1 MKKLFVRSAAA
12 AAALTM
18 LLTGCGGA
26 ASDSSTASAGTP
38 ASGAESTGK
47 ELTYWSMWNST
58 EGQAKVIQEA
68 ADAYEAATG
77 VHINIEWKGRDI
89 KTLIGPALD
98 AGEKVDFFDTDYMI
112 NAQQNGK
119 YLADLTDMAAAAGY
133 EEHALPILVENVK
146 SWADGKLTV
155 IPYQPYTTGV
165 WYDKAMFENAGITET
180 PTTWEEF
187 LNVCEQLKASGVN
200 AITCNSDGVSLLYGY
215 QLARYI
221 GQDKVLETL
230 DNATWSDGEPV
241 TVEDIYYTFD
251 IATDNALSNHAGAL
265 AWTSDLK
272 HKSEKGV
279 LKTQGMFTYDRNDY
293 WNPYPITEEEK
304 DTVIYLRVS
313 KVLGAVAT
321 LFTSILILP
330 EHIWQP
336 LVSETEQ
343 LNNASPSGEILYQ
356 YEHPVGC
363 GAWTLDV
370 SHSGRQ
376 MIVLRNRGEEYH
388 LKAEDGSNLY
398 KVDTIKLV
406 LYMDENTAIYALLKG
421 YVDMLDSSMSS
432 NYLRLFEEEENIQVL
447 NVAGTST
454 QTLVMNVNPQEQ
466 YKTAARE
473 ILMNKD
479 VRQAIALAINQEELV
494 SKVLNGAGSTASAGL
509 MLENQT
515 ELYNPEAD
523 ILSGDYEQRV
533 QQANDIL
540 DKIYPNKDSSGYRL
554 ANGKK
559 ISFEILANPG
569 ELELVSFLQVQLQK
583 IGIDVQYKAEGSM
596 AEDTY
601 LFDGDFDMTFQ
612 ATIFNVSN
620 VDVMY
625 RSHFVSTN
633 RTSNYGRLADEA
645 LTAKIDEMRTTLNQT
660 AKYDAVKEIE
670 VMIANLYYKVPVYA
684 SNVISVA
691 RTDRYTGYVAGP
703 GETCFNLD
711 TLENLKKAV

>member
-1 MKKLFVRSAAA
+1 MKFLNRKITALALGALLLSAT
-12 AAALTM
+12 ALA
-18 LLTGCGGA
+18 GCGTSIA
-26 ASDSSTASAGTP
+26 ERRTDDSSTLYVGEVSTAFPTSFMPWLSRDGVATTVASMVYNTLFTFDEETGDYLPTI
-38 ASGAESTGK
+38 GK
-47 ELTYWSMWNST
+47 EWCYTDL
-58 EGQAKVIQEA
+58 EGNELRTSEGEIDY
-68 ADAYEAATG
+68 DAVEEYYSQTSE
-77 VHINIEWKGRDI
+77 
-89 KTLIGPALD
+89 
-98 AGEKVDFFDTDYMI
+98 DYM
-112 NAQQNGK
+112 
-119 YLADLTDMAAAAGY
+119 
-133 EEHALPILVENVK
+133 VVK
-146 SWADGKLTV
+146 V
-155 IPYQPYTTGV
+155 
-165 WYDKAMFENAGITET
+165 
-180 PTTWEEF
+180 
-187 LNVCEQLKASGVN
+187 
-200 AITCNSDGVSLLYGY
+200 
-215 QLARYI
+215 
-221 GQDKVLETL
+221 TL
-230 DNATWSDGEPV
+230 FDNATWSDGEPV

-279 LKTQGMFTYDRNDY
+279 LKTQGMFTYDRKDH
-293 WNPYPITEEEK
+293 WVDYPISEEEK

>member
-1 MKKLFVRSAAA
+1 MKFLNRKITALALGALLLSAT
-12 AAALTM
+12 ALA
-18 LLTGCGGA
+18 GCGTSIA
-26 ASDSSTASAGTP
+26 ERRTDDSSTLYVGEVSTAFPTSFMPWLSRDGVATTVASMVYNTLFTFDEETGDYLPTI
-38 ASGAESTGK
+38 GK
-47 ELTYWSMWNST
+47 EWCYTDL
-58 EGQAKVIQEA
+58 EGNELRTPEGEIDY
-68 ADAYEAATG
+68 DAVEEYYSQTSE
-77 VHINIEWKGRDI
+77 
-89 KTLIGPALD
+89 
-98 AGEKVDFFDTDYMI
+98 DYM
-112 NAQQNGK
+112 
-119 YLADLTDMAAAAGY
+119 
-133 EEHALPILVENVK
+133 VVK
-146 SWADGKLTV
+146 V
-155 IPYQPYTTGV
+155 
-165 WYDKAMFENAGITET
+165 
-180 PTTWEEF
+180 
-187 LNVCEQLKASGVN
+187 
-200 AITCNSDGVSLLYGY
+200 
-215 QLARYI
+215 
-221 GQDKVLETL
+221 TL
-230 DNATWSDGEPV
+230 FDNATWSDGEPV

-454 QTLVMNVNPQEQ
+454 QTLVMNVNPQDQ

-625 RSHFVSTN
+625 QSHFVSTN

-645 LTAKIDEMRTTLNQT
+645 LTAKINEMRTTLNQT

>member
-1 MKKLFVRSAAA
+1 MKFLNRKITALALGALLLSAT
-12 AAALTM
+12 ALA
-18 LLTGCGGA
+18 GCGTSIA
-26 ASDSSTASAGTP
+26 ERRTDDSSTLYVGEVSTAFPTSFMPWLSRDGVATTVASMVYNTLFTFDEETGDYLPTI
-38 ASGAESTGK
+38 GK
-47 ELTYWSMWNST
+47 EWCYTDL
-58 EGQAKVIQEA
+58 EGNELRTSEGEIDY
-68 ADAYEAATG
+68 DAVEEYYSQTSE
-77 VHINIEWKGRDI
+77 
-89 KTLIGPALD
+89 
-98 AGEKVDFFDTDYMI
+98 DYM
-112 NAQQNGK
+112 
-119 YLADLTDMAAAAGY
+119 
-133 EEHALPILVENVK
+133 VVK
-146 SWADGKLTV
+146 V
-155 IPYQPYTTGV
+155 
-165 WYDKAMFENAGITET
+165 
-180 PTTWEEF
+180 
-187 LNVCEQLKASGVN
+187 
-200 AITCNSDGVSLLYGY
+200 
-215 QLARYI
+215 
-221 GQDKVLETL
+221 TL
-230 DNATWSDGEPV
+230 FDNATWSDGEPV

-279 LKTQGMFTYDRNDY
+279 LKTQGMFTYDRQDH
-293 WNPYPITEEEK
+293 WVKYPISEEEK

-454 QTLVMNVNPQEQ
+454 QTLVMNVNPQDQ

-515 ELYNPEAD
+515 ELYNPAAD

-625 RSHFVSTN
+625 QSHFVSTN

-645 LTAKIDEMRTTLNQT
+645 LTAKINEMRTTLNQT

>member
-1 MKKLFVRSAAA
+1 MKFLNRKITALALGALLLSAT
-12 AAALTM
+12 ALA
-18 LLTGCGGA
+18 GCGTSIA
-26 ASDSSTASAGTP
+26 ERRTDDSSTLYVGEVSTAFPTSFMPWLSRDGVATTVASMVYNTLFTFDEETGDYLPTI
-38 ASGAESTGK
+38 GK
-47 ELTYWSMWNST
+47 EWCYTDL
-58 EGQAKVIQEA
+58 EGNELRTSEGEIDY
-68 ADAYEAATG
+68 DAVEEYYSQTSE
-77 VHINIEWKGRDI
+77 
-89 KTLIGPALD
+89 
-98 AGEKVDFFDTDYMI
+98 DYM
-112 NAQQNGK
+112 
-119 YLADLTDMAAAAGY
+119 
-133 EEHALPILVENVK
+133 VVK
-146 SWADGKLTV
+146 V
-155 IPYQPYTTGV
+155 
-165 WYDKAMFENAGITET
+165 
-180 PTTWEEF
+180 
-187 LNVCEQLKASGVN
+187 
-200 AITCNSDGVSLLYGY
+200 
-215 QLARYI
+215 
-221 GQDKVLETL
+221 TL
-230 DNATWSDGEPV
+230 FDNATWSDGEPV

-293 WNPYPITEEEK
+293 WNPYPITEGEK

>member
-1 MKKLFVRSAAA
+1 MKFLNRKITALALGALLLSAT
-12 AAALTM
+12 ALA
-18 LLTGCGGA
+18 GCGTSIA
-26 ASDSSTASAGTP
+26 ERRTDDSSTLYVGEVSTAFPTSFMPWLSRDGVATTVASMVYNTLFTFDEETGDYLPTI
-38 ASGAESTGK
+38 GK
-47 ELTYWSMWNST
+47 EWCYTDL
-58 EGQAKVIQEA
+58 EGNELRTPEGEIDY
-68 ADAYEAATG
+68 DAVEEYYSQTSE
-77 VHINIEWKGRDI
+77 
-89 KTLIGPALD
+89 
-98 AGEKVDFFDTDYMI
+98 DYM
-112 NAQQNGK
+112 
-119 YLADLTDMAAAAGY
+119 
-133 EEHALPILVENVK
+133 VVK
-146 SWADGKLTV
+146 V
-155 IPYQPYTTGV
+155 
-165 WYDKAMFENAGITET
+165 
-180 PTTWEEF
+180 
-187 LNVCEQLKASGVN
+187 
-200 AITCNSDGVSLLYGY
+200 
-215 QLARYI
+215 
-221 GQDKVLETL
+221 TL
-230 DNATWSDGEPV
+230 FDNATWSDGEPV

-343 LNNASPSGEILYQ
+343 LNNASPGGEILYQ

-625 RSHFVSTN
+625 QSHFVSTN

-645 LTAKIDEMRTTLNQT
+645 LTAKINEMRTTLNQT

-670 VMIANLYYKVPVYA
+670 VMIANLYYKVPVYT

>member
-1 MKKLFVRSAAA
+1 MKFFNRKITALALGALLLSAT
-12 AAALTM
+12 ALA
-18 LLTGCGGA
+18 GCGTSIA
-26 ASDSSTASAGTP
+26 ERRTDNSSTLYVGVVSTAFPTSFMPWLSRDGVATTVASLVYNTLFSFDEETGEYLPSIAKDWCYTDLEGNELRTP
-38 ASGAESTGK
+38 
-47 ELTYWSMWNST
+47 
-58 EGQAKVIQEA
+58 EGEIDY
-68 ADAYEAATG
+68 DAVEEYYTQTSE
-77 VHINIEWKGRDI
+77 
-89 KTLIGPALD
+89 
-98 AGEKVDFFDTDYMI
+98 DYM
-112 NAQQNGK
+112 
-119 YLADLTDMAAAAGY
+119 
-133 EEHALPILVENVK
+133 VVK
-146 SWADGKLTV
+146 V
-155 IPYQPYTTGV
+155 
-165 WYDKAMFENAGITET
+165 
-180 PTTWEEF
+180 
-187 LNVCEQLKASGVN
+187 
-200 AITCNSDGVSLLYGY
+200 
-215 QLARYI
+215 
-221 GQDKVLETL
+221 TL
-230 DNATWSDGEPV
+230 HDDATWSDGEPV
-241 TVEDIYYTFD
+241 TVEDVYYTFD

-330 EHIWQP
+330 EHIWKP

-343 LNNASPSGEILYQ
+343 LNNASPSGEILKQ
-356 YEHPVGC
+356 YENPVGC

-370 SHSGRQ
+370 SQSGRQ

-388 LKAEDGSNLY
+388 LKAEDGSALY
-398 KVDTIKLV
+398 KVDTVKLV

-421 YVDMLDSSMSS
+421 YVDMLDNSMSS

-473 ILMNKD
+473 ILTNKD

-509 MLENQT
+509 MLESQT
-515 ELYNPEAD
+515 ELYNPDAN
-523 ILSGDYEQRV
+523 ILAGDYTQRV

-540 DKIYPNKDSSGYRL
+540 DKIYPDKDSAGYRL
-554 ANGKK
+554 ADGKR
-559 ISFEILANPG
+559 ISFEILANAG

-583 IGIDVQYKAEGSM
+583 IGIEVNYKAEGSM

-620 VDVMY
+620 VDIMY
-625 RSHFVSTN
+625 QSHFVSVN
-633 RTSNYGRLADEA
+633 RTSNYGRLADAA
-645 LTAKIDEMRTTLNQT
+645 LTEKIEEMRTTLNQN
-660 AKYDAVKEIE
+660 AKYEAVKEIE
-670 VMIANLYYKVPVYA
+670 VMIAELYYKVPVYA

-691 RTDRYTGYVAGP
+691 RTDRFTGYVAGP

>member
-1 MKKLFVRSAAA
+1 MKFLNRKITALALGALLLSAT
-12 AAALTM
+12 ALA
-18 LLTGCGGA
+18 GCGTSIA
-26 ASDSSTASAGTP
+26 ERRTDDSSTLYVGEVSTAFPTSFMPWLSRDGVATTVASMVYNTLFTFDEETGDYLPTI
-38 ASGAESTGK
+38 GK
-47 ELTYWSMWNST
+47 EWCYTDL
-58 EGQAKVIQEA
+58 EGNELRTPEGEIDY
-68 ADAYEAATG
+68 DAVEEYYSQTSE
-77 VHINIEWKGRDI
+77 
-89 KTLIGPALD
+89 
-98 AGEKVDFFDTDYMI
+98 DYM
-112 NAQQNGK
+112 
-119 YLADLTDMAAAAGY
+119 
-133 EEHALPILVENVK
+133 VVK
-146 SWADGKLTV
+146 V
-155 IPYQPYTTGV
+155 
-165 WYDKAMFENAGITET
+165 
-180 PTTWEEF
+180 
-187 LNVCEQLKASGVN
+187 
-200 AITCNSDGVSLLYGY
+200 
-215 QLARYI
+215 
-221 GQDKVLETL
+221 TL
-230 DNATWSDGEPV
+230 FDNATWSDGEPV

-279 LKTQGMFTYDRNDY
+279 LKTQGMFTYDRKDH
-293 WNPYPITEEEK
+293 WVDYPISEEEK

-559 ISFEILANPG
+559 FSFEILANPG

-645 LTAKIDEMRTTLNQT
+645 LTAKINEMRTTLNQT

>member
-1 MKKLFVRSAAA
+1 MKFLNRKITALALGALLLSAT
-12 AAALTM
+12 ALA
-18 LLTGCGGA
+18 GCGTSIA
-26 ASDSSTASAGTP
+26 ERRTDDSSTLYVGEVSTAFPTSFMPWLSRDGVATTVASMVYNTLFTFDEETGDYLPTI
-38 ASGAESTGK
+38 GK
-47 ELTYWSMWNST
+47 EWCYTDL
-58 EGQAKVIQEA
+58 EGNELRTPEGEIDY
-68 ADAYEAATG
+68 DAVEEYYSQTSE
-77 VHINIEWKGRDI
+77 
-89 KTLIGPALD
+89 
-98 AGEKVDFFDTDYMI
+98 DYM
-112 NAQQNGK
+112 
-119 YLADLTDMAAAAGY
+119 
-133 EEHALPILVENVK
+133 VVK
-146 SWADGKLTV
+146 V
-155 IPYQPYTTGV
+155 
-165 WYDKAMFENAGITET
+165 
-180 PTTWEEF
+180 
-187 LNVCEQLKASGVN
+187 
-200 AITCNSDGVSLLYGY
+200 
-215 QLARYI
+215 
-221 GQDKVLETL
+221 TL
-230 DNATWSDGEPV
+230 FDNATWSDGEPV

-279 LKTQGMFTYDRNDY
+279 LKTQGMFTYDRQDH
-293 WNPYPITEEEK
+293 WVKYPISEEEK

-625 RSHFVSTN
+625 QSHFVSTN

-645 LTAKIDEMRTTLNQT
+645 LTAKINEMRTTLNQT

>member
-1 MKKLFVRSAAA
+1 MKFLNRKITALALGALLLSAT
-12 AAALTM
+12 ALA
-18 LLTGCGGA
+18 GCGTSIA
-26 ASDSSTASAGTP
+26 ERRTDDSSTLYVGEVSTAFPTSFMPWLSRDGVATTVASMVYNTLFTFDEETGDYLPTI
-38 ASGAESTGK
+38 GK
-47 ELTYWSMWNST
+47 EWCYTDL
-58 EGQAKVIQEA
+58 EGNELRTPEGEIDY
-68 ADAYEAATG
+68 DAVEEYYSQTSE
-77 VHINIEWKGRDI
+77 
-89 KTLIGPALD
+89 
-98 AGEKVDFFDTDYMI
+98 DYM
-112 NAQQNGK
+112 
-119 YLADLTDMAAAAGY
+119 
-133 EEHALPILVENVK
+133 VVK
-146 SWADGKLTV
+146 V
-155 IPYQPYTTGV
+155 
-165 WYDKAMFENAGITET
+165 
-180 PTTWEEF
+180 
-187 LNVCEQLKASGVN
+187 
-200 AITCNSDGVSLLYGY
+200 
-215 QLARYI
+215 
-221 GQDKVLETL
+221 TL
-230 DNATWSDGEPV
+230 FDNATWSDGEPV

-454 QTLVMNVNPQEQ
+454 QTLVMNVNPQDQ

-494 SKVLNGAGSTASAGL
+494 SKVLNDAGSTASAGL

-625 RSHFVSTN
+625 QSHFVSTN

-645 LTAKIDEMRTTLNQT
+645 LTAKINEMRTTLNQT

-670 VMIANLYYKVPVYA
+670 VMIANLYKVPVYT

>member
-1 MKKLFVRSAAA
+1 MKFLNRKITALALGALLLSAT
-12 AAALTM
+12 ALA
-18 LLTGCGGA
+18 GCGTSIA
-26 ASDSSTASAGTP
+26 ERRTDDSSTLYVGEVSTAFPTSFMPWLSRDGVATTVASMVYNTLFTFDEETGDYLPTI
-38 ASGAESTGK
+38 GK
-47 ELTYWSMWNST
+47 EWCYTDL
-58 EGQAKVIQEA
+58 EGNELRTSEGEIDY
-68 ADAYEAATG
+68 DAVEEYYSQTSE
-77 VHINIEWKGRDI
+77 
-89 KTLIGPALD
+89 
-98 AGEKVDFFDTDYMI
+98 DYM
-112 NAQQNGK
+112 
-119 YLADLTDMAAAAGY
+119 
-133 EEHALPILVENVK
+133 VVK
-146 SWADGKLTV
+146 V
-155 IPYQPYTTGV
+155 
-165 WYDKAMFENAGITET
+165 
-180 PTTWEEF
+180 
-187 LNVCEQLKASGVN
+187 
-200 AITCNSDGVSLLYGY
+200 
-215 QLARYI
+215 
-221 GQDKVLETL
+221 TL
-230 DNATWSDGEPV
+230 FDNATWSDGEPV

-625 RSHFVSTN
+625 QSHFVSTN

-645 LTAKIDEMRTTLNQT
+645 LTAKINEMRTTLNQT

>member
-1 MKKLFVRSAAA
+1 MKFLNRKITALALGALLLSAT
-12 AAALTM
+12 ALA
-18 LLTGCGGA
+18 GCGTSIA
-26 ASDSSTASAGTP
+26 ERRTDDSSTLYVGEVSTAFPTSFMPWLSRDGVATTVASMVYNTLFTFDEETGDYLPTI
-38 ASGAESTGK
+38 GK
-47 ELTYWSMWNST
+47 EWCYTDL
-58 EGQAKVIQEA
+58 EGNELRTSEGEIDY
-68 ADAYEAATG
+68 DAVEEYYSQTSE
-77 VHINIEWKGRDI
+77 
-89 KTLIGPALD
+89 
-98 AGEKVDFFDTDYMI
+98 DYM
-112 NAQQNGK
+112 
-119 YLADLTDMAAAAGY
+119 
-133 EEHALPILVENVK
+133 VVK
-146 SWADGKLTV
+146 V
-155 IPYQPYTTGV
+155 
-165 WYDKAMFENAGITET
+165 
-180 PTTWEEF
+180 
-187 LNVCEQLKASGVN
+187 
-200 AITCNSDGVSLLYGY
+200 
-215 QLARYI
+215 
-221 GQDKVLETL
+221 TL
-230 DNATWSDGEPV
+230 FDNATWSDGEPV

-293 WNPYPITEEEK
+293 WNPYLITEEEK

>member
-1 MKKLFVRSAAA
+1 MKFLNRKITALALGALLLSAT
-12 AAALTM
+12 ALA
-18 LLTGCGGA
+18 GCGTSIA
-26 ASDSSTASAGTP
+26 ERRTDDSSTLYVGEVSTAFPTSFMPWLSRDGVATTVASMVYNTLFTFDEETGDYLPTI
-38 ASGAESTGK
+38 GK
-47 ELTYWSMWNST
+47 EWCYTDL
-58 EGQAKVIQEA
+58 EGNELRTPEGEIDY
-68 ADAYEAATG
+68 DAVEEYYSQTSE
-77 VHINIEWKGRDI
+77 
-89 KTLIGPALD
+89 
-98 AGEKVDFFDTDYMI
+98 DYM
-112 NAQQNGK
+112 
-119 YLADLTDMAAAAGY
+119 
-133 EEHALPILVENVK
+133 VVK
-146 SWADGKLTV
+146 V
-155 IPYQPYTTGV
+155 
-165 WYDKAMFENAGITET
+165 
-180 PTTWEEF
+180 
-187 LNVCEQLKASGVN
+187 
-200 AITCNSDGVSLLYGY
+200 
-215 QLARYI
+215 
-221 GQDKVLETL
+221 TL
-230 DNATWSDGEPV
+230 FDNATWSDGEPV

-279 LKTQGMFTYDRNDY
+279 LKTQGMFTYDRQDH
-293 WNPYPITEEEK
+293 WVKYPISEEEK

-454 QTLVMNVNPQEQ
+454 QTLVMNVNPQDQ

>member
-1 MKKLFVRSAAA
+1 MKFLNRKITALALGALLLSAT
-12 AAALTM
+12 ALA
-18 LLTGCGGA
+18 GCGTSIA
-26 ASDSSTASAGTP
+26 ERRTDDSSTLYVGEVSTAFPTSFMPWLSRDGVATTVASMVYNTLFTFDEETGDYLPTI
-38 ASGAESTGK
+38 GK
-47 ELTYWSMWNST
+47 EWCYTDL
-58 EGQAKVIQEA
+58 EGNELRTSEGEIDY
-68 ADAYEAATG
+68 DAVEEYYSQTSE
-77 VHINIEWKGRDI
+77 
-89 KTLIGPALD
+89 
-98 AGEKVDFFDTDYMI
+98 DYM
-112 NAQQNGK
+112 
-119 YLADLTDMAAAAGY
+119 
-133 EEHALPILVENVK
+133 VVK
-146 SWADGKLTV
+146 V
-155 IPYQPYTTGV
+155 
-165 WYDKAMFENAGITET
+165 
-180 PTTWEEF
+180 
-187 LNVCEQLKASGVN
+187 
-200 AITCNSDGVSLLYGY
+200 
-215 QLARYI
+215 
-221 GQDKVLETL
+221 TL
-230 DNATWSDGEPV
+230 FDNATWSDGEPV
-241 TVEDIYYTFD
+241 TVEDVYYTFD

-304 DTVIYLRVS
+304 ATVIYLRVS

-454 QTLVMNVNPQEQ
+454 QTLVMNVNPQDQ

-625 RSHFVSTN
+625 QSHFVSTN

-645 LTAKIDEMRTTLNQT
+645 LTAKINEMRTTLNQT

>member
-1 MKKLFVRSAAA
+1 MKFLNRKITALALGALLLSAT
-12 AAALTM
+12 ALA
-18 LLTGCGGA
+18 GCGTSIA
-26 ASDSSTASAGTP
+26 ERRTDDSSTLYVGEVSTAFPTSFMPWLSRDGVATTVASMVYNTLFTFDEETGDYLPTI
-38 ASGAESTGK
+38 GK
-47 ELTYWSMWNST
+47 EWCYTDL
-58 EGQAKVIQEA
+58 EGNELRTPEGEIDY
-68 ADAYEAATG
+68 DAVEEYYSQTSE
-77 VHINIEWKGRDI
+77 
-89 KTLIGPALD
+89 
-98 AGEKVDFFDTDYMI
+98 DYM
-112 NAQQNGK
+112 
-119 YLADLTDMAAAAGY
+119 
-133 EEHALPILVENVK
+133 VVK
-146 SWADGKLTV
+146 V
-155 IPYQPYTTGV
+155 
-165 WYDKAMFENAGITET
+165 
-180 PTTWEEF
+180 
-187 LNVCEQLKASGVN
+187 
-200 AITCNSDGVSLLYGY
+200 
-215 QLARYI
+215 
-221 GQDKVLETL
+221 TL
-230 DNATWSDGEPV
+230 FDNATWSDGEPV

-454 QTLVMNVNPQEQ
+454 QTLVMNVNPQDQ

-494 SKVLNGAGSTASAGL
+494 SKVLNDAGSTASAGL

-625 RSHFVSTN
+625 QSHFVSTN

-645 LTAKIDEMRTTLNQT
+645 LTAKINEMRTTLNQT

>member
-1 MKKLFVRSAAA
+1 MKFLNRKITALALGALLLSAT
-12 AAALTM
+12 ALA
-18 LLTGCGGA
+18 GCGTSIA
-26 ASDSSTASAGTP
+26 ERRTDDSSTLYVGEVSTAFPTSFMPWLSRDGVATTVASMVYNTLFTFDEETGDYLPTI
-38 ASGAESTGK
+38 GK
-47 ELTYWSMWNST
+47 EWCYTDL
-58 EGQAKVIQEA
+58 EGNELRTSEGEIDY
-68 ADAYEAATG
+68 DAVEEYYSQTSE
-77 VHINIEWKGRDI
+77 
-89 KTLIGPALD
+89 
-98 AGEKVDFFDTDYMI
+98 DYM
-112 NAQQNGK
+112 
-119 YLADLTDMAAAAGY
+119 
-133 EEHALPILVENVK
+133 VVK
-146 SWADGKLTV
+146 V
-155 IPYQPYTTGV
+155 
-165 WYDKAMFENAGITET
+165 
-180 PTTWEEF
+180 
-187 LNVCEQLKASGVN
+187 
-200 AITCNSDGVSLLYGY
+200 
-215 QLARYI
+215 
-221 GQDKVLETL
+221 TL
-230 DNATWSDGEPV
+230 FDNATWSDGEPV

-272 HKSEKGV
+272 HKSEKAV

-454 QTLVMNVNPQEQ
+454 QTLVMNVNPQDQ

-625 RSHFVSTN
+625 QSHFVSTN
-633 RTSNYGRLADEA
+633 RSSNYGRLADEA

>member
-1 MKKLFVRSAAA
+1 MKFLNRKITALALGALLLSAT
-12 AAALTM
+12 ALA
-18 LLTGCGGA
+18 GCGTSIA
-26 ASDSSTASAGTP
+26 ERRTDDSSTLYVGEVSTAFPTSFMPWLSRDGVATTVASMVYNTLFTFDEETGDYLPTI
-38 ASGAESTGK
+38 GK
-47 ELTYWSMWNST
+47 EWCYTDL
-58 EGQAKVIQEA
+58 EGNELRTPEGEIDY
-68 ADAYEAATG
+68 DAVEEYYSQTSE
-77 VHINIEWKGRDI
+77 
-89 KTLIGPALD
+89 
-98 AGEKVDFFDTDYMI
+98 DYM
-112 NAQQNGK
+112 
-119 YLADLTDMAAAAGY
+119 
-133 EEHALPILVENVK
+133 VVK
-146 SWADGKLTV
+146 V
-155 IPYQPYTTGV
+155 
-165 WYDKAMFENAGITET
+165 
-180 PTTWEEF
+180 
-187 LNVCEQLKASGVN
+187 
-200 AITCNSDGVSLLYGY
+200 
-215 QLARYI
+215 
-221 GQDKVLETL
+221 TL
-230 DNATWSDGEPV
+230 FDNATWSDGEPV

-279 LKTQGMFTYDRNDY
+279 LKTQGMFTYDRQDH
-293 WNPYPITEEEK
+293 WVKYPISEEEK

-454 QTLVMNVNPQEQ
+454 QTLVMNVNPQDQ

-494 SKVLNGAGSTASAGL
+494 SKVLNDAGSTASAGL

-625 RSHFVSTN
+625 QSHFVSTN

-645 LTAKIDEMRTTLNQT
+645 LTAKINEMRTTLNQT

>member
-1 MKKLFVRSAAA
+1 MKFLNRKITALALGALLLSAT
-12 AAALTM
+12 ALA
-18 LLTGCGGA
+18 GCGTSIA
-26 ASDSSTASAGTP
+26 ERRTDDSSTLYVGEVSTAFPTSFMPWLSRDGVATTVASMVYNTLFTFDEETGDYLPTI
-38 ASGAESTGK
+38 GK
-47 ELTYWSMWNST
+47 EWCYTDL
-58 EGQAKVIQEA
+58 EGNELRTSEGEIDY
-68 ADAYEAATG
+68 DAVEEYYSQTSE
-77 VHINIEWKGRDI
+77 
-89 KTLIGPALD
+89 
-98 AGEKVDFFDTDYMI
+98 DYM
-112 NAQQNGK
+112 
-119 YLADLTDMAAAAGY
+119 
-133 EEHALPILVENVK
+133 VVK
-146 SWADGKLTV
+146 V
-155 IPYQPYTTGV
+155 
-165 WYDKAMFENAGITET
+165 
-180 PTTWEEF
+180 
-187 LNVCEQLKASGVN
+187 
-200 AITCNSDGVSLLYGY
+200 
-215 QLARYI
+215 
-221 GQDKVLETL
+221 TL
-230 DNATWSDGEPV
+230 FDNATWSDGEPV
-241 TVEDIYYTFD
+241 TVEDVYYTFD

-279 LKTQGMFTYDRNDY
+279 LKTQGMFTYDRQDH
-293 WNPYPITEEEK
+293 WVKYPISEEEK

-494 SKVLNGAGSTASAGL
+494 SKVLDGAGSTASAGL
-509 MLENQT
+509 MLENQA

-625 RSHFVSTN
+625 QSHFVSTN

-645 LTAKIDEMRTTLNQT
+645 LTAKINEMRTTLNQT

>member
-1 MKKLFVRSAAA
+1 MKFLNRKITALALGALLLSAT
-12 AAALTM
+12 ALA
-18 LLTGCGGA
+18 GCGTSIA
-26 ASDSSTASAGTP
+26 ERRTDDSSTLYVGEVSTAFPTSFMPWLSRDGVATTVASMVYNTLFTFDEETGDYLPTI
-38 ASGAESTGK
+38 GK
-47 ELTYWSMWNST
+47 EWCYTDL
-58 EGQAKVIQEA
+58 EGNELRTSEGEIDY
-68 ADAYEAATG
+68 DAVEEYYSQTSE
-77 VHINIEWKGRDI
+77 
-89 KTLIGPALD
+89 
-98 AGEKVDFFDTDYMI
+98 DYM
-112 NAQQNGK
+112 
-119 YLADLTDMAAAAGY
+119 
-133 EEHALPILVENVK
+133 VVK
-146 SWADGKLTV
+146 V
-155 IPYQPYTTGV
+155 
-165 WYDKAMFENAGITET
+165 
-180 PTTWEEF
+180 
-187 LNVCEQLKASGVN
+187 
-200 AITCNSDGVSLLYGY
+200 
-215 QLARYI
+215 
-221 GQDKVLETL
+221 TL
-230 DNATWSDGEPV
+230 FDNATWSDGEPV
-241 TVEDIYYTFD
+241 TVEDVYYTFD

-279 LKTQGMFTYDRNDY
+279 LKTQGMFTYDRQDH
-293 WNPYPITEEEK
+293 WVKYPISEEEK

-494 SKVLNGAGSTASAGL
+494 SKVLNDAGSTASAGL

-625 RSHFVSTN
+625 QSHFVSTN

-645 LTAKIDEMRTTLNQT
+645 LTAKINEMRTTLNQT

>member
-1 MKKLFVRSAAA
+1 MKFLNRKITALALGALLLSAT
-12 AAALTM
+12 ALA
-18 LLTGCGGA
+18 GCGTSIA
-26 ASDSSTASAGTP
+26 ERRTDDSSTLYVGEVSTAFPTSFMPWLSRDGVATTVASMVYNTLFTFDEETGDYLPTI
-38 ASGAESTGK
+38 GK
-47 ELTYWSMWNST
+47 EWCYTDL
-58 EGQAKVIQEA
+58 EGNELRTSEGEIDY
-68 ADAYEAATG
+68 DAVEEYYSQTSE
-77 VHINIEWKGRDI
+77 
-89 KTLIGPALD
+89 
-98 AGEKVDFFDTDYMI
+98 DYM
-112 NAQQNGK
+112 
-119 YLADLTDMAAAAGY
+119 
-133 EEHALPILVENVK
+133 VVK
-146 SWADGKLTV
+146 V
-155 IPYQPYTTGV
+155 
-165 WYDKAMFENAGITET
+165 
-180 PTTWEEF
+180 
-187 LNVCEQLKASGVN
+187 
-200 AITCNSDGVSLLYGY
+200 
-215 QLARYI
+215 
-221 GQDKVLETL
+221 TL
-230 DNATWSDGEPV
+230 FDNATWSDGEPV

>member
-1 MKKLFVRSAAA
+1 MKFLNRKITALALGALLLSAT
-12 AAALTM
+12 ALA
-18 LLTGCGGA
+18 GCGTSIA
-26 ASDSSTASAGTP
+26 ERRTDDSSTLYVGEVSTAFPTSFMPWLSRDGVATTVASMVYNTLFTFDEETGDYLPTI
-38 ASGAESTGK
+38 GK
-47 ELTYWSMWNST
+47 EWCYTDL
-58 EGQAKVIQEA
+58 EGNELRTPEGEIDY
-68 ADAYEAATG
+68 DAVEEYYSQTSE
-77 VHINIEWKGRDI
+77 
-89 KTLIGPALD
+89 
-98 AGEKVDFFDTDYMI
+98 DYM
-112 NAQQNGK
+112 
-119 YLADLTDMAAAAGY
+119 
-133 EEHALPILVENVK
+133 VVK
-146 SWADGKLTV
+146 V
-155 IPYQPYTTGV
+155 
-165 WYDKAMFENAGITET
+165 
-180 PTTWEEF
+180 
-187 LNVCEQLKASGVN
+187 
-200 AITCNSDGVSLLYGY
+200 
-215 QLARYI
+215 
-221 GQDKVLETL
+221 TL
-230 DNATWSDGEPV
+230 FDNATWSDGEPV

>member
-1 MKKLFVRSAAA
+1 MKFLNRKITALALGALLLSAT
-12 AAALTM
+12 ALA
-18 LLTGCGGA
+18 GCGTSIA
-26 ASDSSTASAGTP
+26 ERRTDDSSTLYVGEVSTAFPTSFMPWLSRDGVATTVASMVYNTLFTFDEETGDYLPTI
-38 ASGAESTGK
+38 GK
-47 ELTYWSMWNST
+47 EWCYTDL
-58 EGQAKVIQEA
+58 EGNELRTPEGEIDY
-68 ADAYEAATG
+68 DAVEEYYSQTSE
-77 VHINIEWKGRDI
+77 
-89 KTLIGPALD
+89 
-98 AGEKVDFFDTDYMI
+98 DYM
-112 NAQQNGK
+112 
-119 YLADLTDMAAAAGY
+119 
-133 EEHALPILVENVK
+133 VVK
-146 SWADGKLTV
+146 V
-155 IPYQPYTTGV
+155 
-165 WYDKAMFENAGITET
+165 
-180 PTTWEEF
+180 
-187 LNVCEQLKASGVN
+187 
-200 AITCNSDGVSLLYGY
+200 
-215 QLARYI
+215 
-221 GQDKVLETL
+221 TL
-230 DNATWSDGEPV
+230 FDNATWSDGEPV

-279 LKTQGMFTYDRNDY
+279 LKTQGMFTYDRKDH
-293 WNPYPITEEEK
+293 WVDYPISEEEK

-645 LTAKIDEMRTTLNQT
+645 LTAKINEMRTTLNQT

>member
-1 MKKLFVRSAAA
+1 MKFLNRKITALALGALLLSAT
-12 AAALTM
+12 ALA
-18 LLTGCGGA
+18 GCGTSIA
-26 ASDSSTASAGTP
+26 ERRTDDSSTLYVGEVSTAFPTSFMPWLSRDGVATTVASMVYNTLFTFDEETGDYLPTI
-38 ASGAESTGK
+38 GK
-47 ELTYWSMWNST
+47 EWCYTDL
-58 EGQAKVIQEA
+58 EGNELRTSEGEIDY
-68 ADAYEAATG
+68 DAVEEYYSQTSE
-77 VHINIEWKGRDI
+77 
-89 KTLIGPALD
+89 
-98 AGEKVDFFDTDYMI
+98 DYM
-112 NAQQNGK
+112 
-119 YLADLTDMAAAAGY
+119 
-133 EEHALPILVENVK
+133 VVK
-146 SWADGKLTV
+146 V
-155 IPYQPYTTGV
+155 
-165 WYDKAMFENAGITET
+165 
-180 PTTWEEF
+180 
-187 LNVCEQLKASGVN
+187 
-200 AITCNSDGVSLLYGY
+200 
-215 QLARYI
+215 
-221 GQDKVLETL
+221 TL
-230 DNATWSDGEPV
+230 FDNATWSDGEPV

-454 QTLVMNVNPQEQ
+454 QTLVMNVNPQDQ

-625 RSHFVSTN
+625 QSHFVSTN

-645 LTAKIDEMRTTLNQT
+645 LTAKINEMRTTLNQT

>member
-1 MKKLFVRSAAA
+1 MKFLNRKITALALGALLLSAT
-12 AAALTM
+12 ALA
-18 LLTGCGGA
+18 GCGTSIA
-26 ASDSSTASAGTP
+26 ERRTDDSSTLYVGEVSTAFPTSFMPWLSRDGVATTVASMVYNTLFTFDEETGDYLPTI
-38 ASGAESTGK
+38 GK
-47 ELTYWSMWNST
+47 EWCYTDL
-58 EGQAKVIQEA
+58 EGNELRTSEGGIDY
-68 ADAYEAATG
+68 DAVEEYYSQTSE
-77 VHINIEWKGRDI
+77 
-89 KTLIGPALD
+89 
-98 AGEKVDFFDTDYMI
+98 DYM
-112 NAQQNGK
+112 
-119 YLADLTDMAAAAGY
+119 
-133 EEHALPILVENVK
+133 VVK
-146 SWADGKLTV
+146 V
-155 IPYQPYTTGV
+155 
-165 WYDKAMFENAGITET
+165 
-180 PTTWEEF
+180 
-187 LNVCEQLKASGVN
+187 
-200 AITCNSDGVSLLYGY
+200 
-215 QLARYI
+215 
-221 GQDKVLETL
+221 TL
-230 DNATWSDGEPV
+230 FDNATWSDGEPV

-279 LKTQGMFTYDRNDY
+279 LKTQGMFTYDRQDH
-293 WNPYPITEEEK
+293 WVKYPISEEEK

-454 QTLVMNVNPQEQ
+454 QTLVMNVNPQDQ

-494 SKVLNGAGSTASAGL
+494 SKVLNDAGSTASAGL

-625 RSHFVSTN
+625 QSHFVSTN

-645 LTAKIDEMRTTLNQT
+645 LTAKINEMRTTLNQT

>member
-1 MKKLFVRSAAA
+1 MKFLNRKITALALGALLLSAT
-12 AAALTM
+12 ALA
-18 LLTGCGGA
+18 GCGTSIA
-26 ASDSSTASAGTP
+26 ERRTDDSSTLYVGEVSTAFPTSFMPWLSRDGVATTVASMVYNTLFTFDEETGDYLPTI
-38 ASGAESTGK
+38 GK
-47 ELTYWSMWNST
+47 EWCYTDL
-58 EGQAKVIQEA
+58 EGNELRTPEGEIDY
-68 ADAYEAATG
+68 DAVEEYYSQTSE
-77 VHINIEWKGRDI
+77 
-89 KTLIGPALD
+89 
-98 AGEKVDFFDTDYMI
+98 DYM
-112 NAQQNGK
+112 
-119 YLADLTDMAAAAGY
+119 
-133 EEHALPILVENVK
+133 VVK
-146 SWADGKLTV
+146 V
-155 IPYQPYTTGV
+155 
-165 WYDKAMFENAGITET
+165 
-180 PTTWEEF
+180 
-187 LNVCEQLKASGVN
+187 
-200 AITCNSDGVSLLYGY
+200 
-215 QLARYI
+215 
-221 GQDKVLETL
+221 TL
-230 DNATWSDGEPV
+230 FDNATWSDGEPV

-540 DKIYPNKDSSGYRL
+540 DKIFPNKDSSGYRL